1 MKGRTHLFEQD
12 EANHLPPDTAD
23 TGHMEGWC
31 VMALPDRPS
40 LEYLKKLAKDRLSEL
55 RRADP
60 RARLADAQLAVAREQ
75 GFTSWRAL
83 RAELA
88 RRRGD
93 AAPDPVIELFAAIR
107 AGEEATVDRL
117 LTAHPALANA
127 RDEEGSTPLSAAV
140 DAHRAALI
148 PLLLRHGGDPHLVY
162 AHSAHTPLS
171 WAVVIGAYDCARALM
186 QAGVE
191 PDLFCAAGLGEV
203 DRVRAFFGPDGRL
216 RPGASITGSSRYA
229 PDGTRLPCPPGI
241 DREVVSDALYMAS
254 RAGHEGTVRELL
266 ARGPDLSFQAF
277 AGATVLHWAYFAG
290 APSVVALLVASGA
303 DPTVRDPVLGCTPE
317 AFGIC
322 TAASWGWLSKVR
334 QRLEENPALIR
345 AQSRRG
351 GPLHEAAWAGHLGV
365 VKLLVDAGAD
375 PGGRNEDGQT
385 ARDLARERPDQ
396 AGCAQVAEWLEGSA
410 PEPRRP

>member
-1 MKGRTHLFEQD
+1 
-12 EANHLPPDTAD
+12 
-23 TGHMEGWC
+23 MEGWC

-40 LEYLKKLAKDRLSEL
+40 LEYLKKLAKDRLKEL
-55 RRADP
+55 RRADTG
-60 RARLADAQLAVAREQ
+60 ARLAAAQLAVAREH

-83 RAELA
+83 RAELD
-88 RRRGD
+88 RRRTDGV
-93 AAPDPVIELFAAIR
+93 PDRITALFAAIR
-107 AGEEATVDRL
+107 AGEDAVVDRL
-117 LTAHPALANA
+117 LTEDPALANA

-140 DAHRAALI
+140 DAHRAGLI

-171 WAVVIGAYDCARALM
+171 WAVVIEAYDCARALM

-216 RPGASITGSSRYA
+216 RPHASATGSSRYA
-229 PDGTRLPCPPGI
+229 PDGTRLPCPPGT

-266 ARGPDLSFQAF
+266 ARRPDLSFQAF
-277 AGATVLHWAYFAG
+277 AGATALHWAYFAG
-290 APSVVALLVASGA
+290 APGVVAILLAAGA

-322 TAASWGWLSKVR
+322 TAASWSWLSKAR
-334 QRLEENPALIR
+334 QRLAENPALVR
-345 AQSRRG
+345 AESRRG
-351 GPLHEAAWAGHLGV
+351 GPLHEAAWAGSLEI
-365 VKLLVDAGAD
+365 VKLLVEAGAD
-375 PGGRNEDGQT
+375 PGRRNEEGKT
-385 ARDLARERPDQ
+385 ALDLARERPEQ
-396 AGCAQVAEWLEGSA
+396 AGCAQVAEWLTGSA
-410 PEPRRP
+410 PQPRRP